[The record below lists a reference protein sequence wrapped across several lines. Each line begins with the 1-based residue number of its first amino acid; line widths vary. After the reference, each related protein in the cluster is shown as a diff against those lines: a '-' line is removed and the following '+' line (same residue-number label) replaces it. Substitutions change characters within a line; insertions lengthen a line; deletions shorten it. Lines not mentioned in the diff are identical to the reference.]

1 MNSHQIDFG
10 LFAKQNIAKII
21 KMIFESH
28 KLFTRLRE
36 FETQRSRDYGAN
48 WVESSTQADTW
59 RASGCLKKAGC
70 SVYRLSILK
79 FSLRPFVGGER
90 HVAKNEAILDFRRR
104 FSQFL

>member
-36 FETQRSRDYGAN
+36 FET
-48 WVESSTQADTW
+48 ESCLLNA
-59 RASGCLKKAGC
+59 RAITELTESNLLL
-70 SVYRLSILK
+70 RLTLEGPAS
-79 FSLRPFVGGER
+79 
-90 HVAKNEAILDFRRR
+90 A
-104 FSQFL
+104 